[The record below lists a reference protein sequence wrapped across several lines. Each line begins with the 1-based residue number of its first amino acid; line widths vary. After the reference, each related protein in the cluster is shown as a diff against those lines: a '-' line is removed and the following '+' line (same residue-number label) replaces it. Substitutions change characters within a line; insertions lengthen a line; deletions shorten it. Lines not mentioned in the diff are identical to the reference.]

1 MEYFNVNTPQYRE
14 AIKRNLIV
22 RYLLK
27 IELLS
32 IGETA
37 IGEITR
43 DLSLETQGQINI
55 NYKQLT
61 RRSCSLTVANV
72 ENKYIPSP
80 DNPIWYNRKFKLW
93 IGVLDDK
100 GNIWWWSQGVYY
112 VQSAT

>member
-72 ENKYIPSP
+72 ENKYIPTKNSP
-80 DNPIWYNRKFKLW
+80 F
-93 IGVLDDK
+93 
-100 GNIWWWSQGVYY
+100 
-112 VQSAT
+112 